1 MIYLGH
7 NTTTLLFSST
17 LDCYG
22 CPTTKRKFRKWNDST
37 NIPIWSDRF
46 FAWMIDF
53 LISYKPRFHFGWIFI
68 LIEYFEL
75 WKQYYIIRI
84 LVFFCLLDLFESTR
98 GHYLGKVIL
107 HLKTVSISGGPVKIS
122 DAAIGAFGRSFLQ
135 HFDLILGWIFNH
147 TKRQRIFNMA
157 SNTIVVM
164 SFC

>member
-1 MIYLGH
+1 MAAPPPKGSFTNETIQL
-7 NTTTLLFSST
+7 
-17 LDCYG
+17 
-22 CPTTKRKFRKWNDST
+22 

-75 WKQYYIIRI
+75 WKRYLI
-84 LVFFCLLDLFESTR
+84 LYGSWYFFCLLDLFESTR

-122 DAAIGAFGRSFLQ
+122 DAAIVSFGRSFLQ